1 MLSLALCAAAAGEA
15 ARAQPAAAPQ
25 LRPLV
30 GAWRSALV
38 DPDETLLDVAY
49 RERLG
54 FEAVARLNPG
64 VDEWIPD
71 AGTIVKLPTR
81 LILPDAPAEGLVL
94 NVPEMRLYDFRV
106 RPEPEIFAAAVGDAL
121 DPTPLG
127 EFRIGEKR
135 VNPTW
140 TVPASIRAEK
150 PELPARVP
158 PGPDNPLGSLWMT
171 IGASSYGI
179 HGTNIRWSIG
189 RMATHG
195 CVRLYED
202 EMQRLFERTPS
213 GTRLRILYQPYK
225 WGAVGDGL
233 YLEAHPDLY
242 ARVPDPLAAALE
254 LPRALGL
261 IDAIDPREV
270 AQVVEQARGAP
281 SRVGTL
287 RAPLQV
293 GTLRGPQQVGTLPST
308 SIRPF

>member
-1 MLSLALCAAAAGEA
+1 MLSLALWAAAA
-15 ARAQPAAAPQ
+15 PHVAAAQRAEPRP
-25 LRPLV
+25 RPLI
-30 GAWRSALV
+30 GAWRSTLV
-38 DPDETLLDVAY
+38 EPDETLLDVAY

-54 FEAVARLNPG
+54 FEAVARLNPE

-71 AGTIVKLPTR
+71 AGTVVRLPTR

-106 RPEPEIFAAAVGDAL
+106 APEPEIFAAAVGDAL
-121 DPTPLG
+121 DPTLLG

-135 VNPTW
+135 ENPTW

-150 PELPARVP
+150 PELPAQVP

-171 IGASSYGI
+171 IGTSSYGI

-202 EMQRLFERTPS
+202 EMRRLFDRTPS
-213 GTRLRILYQPYK
+213 GTRIRIVYQPYK
-225 WGAVGDGL
+225 WGAADDGL

-242 ARVPDPLAAALE
+242 ERISDPLAAALE

-261 IDAIDPREV
+261 VEAIDVQEV
-270 AQVVEQARGAP
+270 ARVVEQARGVP
-281 SRVGTL
+281 QRVGN
-287 RAPLQV
+287 P
-293 GTLRGPQQVGTLPST
+293 PSI

>member
-1 MLSLALCAAAAGEA
+1 MLSLALYAAAAAHIAHG
-15 ARAQPAAAPQ
+15 QPGVTPQ

-30 GAWRSALV
+30 GAARSTLV
-38 DPDETLLDVAY
+38 EPDETLLDVAY

-54 FEAVARLNPG
+54 FLAVARLNPG

-71 AGTIVKLPTR
+71 AGTVVQLPTR
-81 LILPDAPAEGLVL
+81 LVLPDAPSEGLLL

-106 RPEPEIFAAAVGDAL
+106 GPEPEILAAAVGDAL

-202 EMQRLFERTPS
+202 EMGRLFERTQS
-213 GTRLRILYQPYK
+213 GTRLRIVYQPYK
-225 WGAVGDGL
+225 WGVAGDAL

-242 ARVPDPLAAALE
+242 ARNPDALAAALE

-261 IDAIDPREV
+261 IEAIDTGKV
-270 AQVVEQARGAP
+270 ARVVDEARGSP
-281 SRVGTL
+281 LRVGTL
-287 RAPLQV
+287 PP
-293 GTLRGPQQVGTLPST
+293 TST
-308 SIRPF
+308 RPF

>member
-1 MLSLALCAAAAGEA
+1 V
-15 ARAQPAAAPQ
+15 Q

-30 GAWRSALV
+30 GTARSTLIET
-38 DPDETLLDVAY
+38 DETLLDVAY

-54 FEAVARLNPG
+54 FEAVARLNPD

-71 AGTIVKLPTR
+71 AGTVVQLPTR
-81 LILPDAPAEGLVL
+81 LILPDAPPEGLVL
-94 NVPEMRLYDFRV
+94 NVPEMRLYDFRAG
-106 RPEPEIFAAAVGDAL
+106 PEPEIFAAAVGDAL

-140 TVPASIRAEK
+140 TVPESIRAEK

-171 IGASSYGI
+171 IGSSSYGI

-225 WGAVGDGL
+225 WGALGDGL
-233 YLEAHPDLY
+233 YLEVHPDLY
-242 ARVPDPLAAALE
+242 ARSSDPLADALA

-261 IDAIDPREV
+261 LEAIDP
-270 AQVVEQARGAP
+270 VETAWALKQANGVP
-281 SRVGTL
+281 LRVGTL
-287 RAPLQV
+287 PP
-293 GTLRGPQQVGTLPST
+293 TWK
-308 SIRPF
+308 RPF

>member
-1 MLSLALCAAAAGEA
+1 MLSLVLTAAGP
-15 ARAQPAAAPQ
+15 ARVIDAQTALPQ
-25 LRPLV
+25 LRPLI
-30 GAWRSALV
+30 GAWRNTLV
-38 DPDETLLDVAY
+38 EPEETLLDVAY

-54 FEAVARLNPG
+54 FTAVARLNPD

-71 AGTIVKLPTR
+71 AGTVVQLPTR

-94 NVPEMRLYDFRV
+94 NVPEMRLYDFRLG
-106 RPEPEIFAAAVGDAL
+106 PEPEIFAAAVGDAL
-121 DPTPLG
+121 DPTLLG

-171 IGASSYGI
+171 IGSSSYGI

-202 EMQRLFERTPS
+202 EMQRLFERTAS
-213 GTRLRILYQPYK
+213 GTRLRIVYQPYK
-225 WGAVGDGL
+225 WGTAGDGL

-242 ARVPDPLAAALE
+242 DRISDPLAAALE
-254 LPRALGL
+254 LPRALGS
-261 IDAIDPREV
+261 IEAIDVGEV
-270 AQVVEQARGAP
+270 ARVVVEARGVP
-281 SRVGTL
+281 LRVGTL
-287 RAPLQV
+287 EP
-293 GTLRGPQQVGTLPST
+293 T